1 MARSENQSG
10 SVSKRLQK
18 ELKAIVLSGNK
29 EVSAMPDGDN
39 LFSWSGTIV
48 GPTGTVYEG
57 CTYKLS
63 LSFPPNYPFA
73 APTVCFTTPIFH
85 PNVSTRGD
93 ICLDILKEEWSSV
106 YSVQSVLVS
115 IQSLLGEPNNDSP
128 LNQAAAQMWQ
138 DQVAFR
144 EAVLRFNG
152 EEA

>member
-1 MARSENQSG
+1 
-10 SVSKRLQK
+10 
-18 ELKAIVLSGNK
+18 
-29 EVSAMPDGDN
+29 MPDGDN

-48 GPTGTVYEG
+48 GPASTVYEG

-63 LSFPPNYPFA
+63 LKFPPNYPFA
-73 APTVCFTTPIFH
+73 APTVRFTTPIFH
-85 PNVSTRGD
+85 PNVSEAGD

-128 LNQAAAQMWQ
+128 LNTTAANLWA

-144 EAVLRFNG
+144 ECVLKCHT
-152 EEA
+152 E